1 MSALRILACSYLVSA
16 SVFVVAAGLVSH
28 PELGRDL
35 SRAGAAAAARLHAL
49 FDAPS
54 PVVRLTLAPEQP
66 ADARTWARST
76 SIPIAPRDVAPN
88 DDRLAEPE
96 FSASV
101 TLMILPDLT
110 PEMPA
115 RVAPPA
121 PRLARPRLPRA
132 AMPEFDIATAPSVAP
147 SISGAI
153 PAPPPLPGESPRENL
168 TRENLTRE
176 NLARGILPQGTGRAA
191 AAANRLAA
199 GLTPEMLRHF
209 ELFLY
214 VSKAARGPLAQRM
227 YVFDKQGG
235 ELRLLHDWAASTGRE
250 QSEVNARGRA
260 SFTATPPGYYQLDPK
275 RMYRRYQSWSWD
287 QPMPHAM
294 FFNWERRGLQTGL
307 AIHAA
312 SGDWENKLGS
322 RASAGCVQLSP
333 ENARTLYELVR
344 GQYRGQAPRFAYNGK
359 TRTMSNQGAFQRD
372 AKGRLAMADGYKV
385 LIFIED
391 YGGSDR
397 VAALY

>member
-16 SVFVVAAGLVSH
+16 SVFVMAAALVSH
-28 PELGRDL
+28 PQMGRDL
-35 SRAGAAAAARLHAL
+35 ARAGVAAAARLHAL
-49 FDAPS
+49 FDTPS
-54 PVVRLTLAPEQP
+54 PVVRLTLVPEQP
-66 ADARTWARST
+66 ADARTWARAT
-76 SIPIAPRDVAPN
+76 IPIAPRDVAPT

-101 TLMILPDLT
+101 TLMILPDLA
-110 PEMPA
+110 PEPPA
-115 RVAPPA
+115 RLAPPA
-121 PRLARPRLPRA
+121 PRLAKPRLPRP
-132 AMPEFDIATAPSVAP
+132 AMPEFDVAIAPSVAP
-147 SISGAI
+147 SVAPAI
-153 PAPPPLPGESPRENL
+153 PAPPPLPGERL
-168 TRENLTRE
+168 TRG
-176 NLARGILPQGTGRAA
+176 AGRAA
-191 AAANRLAA
+191 DAARRLSA

-235 ELRLLHDWAASTGRE
+235 DLRLLHDWAASTGRE

-260 SFTATPPGYYQLDPK
+260 SFTTTPSGYYQLDPR

-312 SGDWENKLGS
+312 SGDWQGRLGS
-322 RASAGCVQLSP
+322 RASAGCVQLAP
-333 ENARTLYELVR
+333 ENARTLYDLVR
-344 GQYRGQAPRFAYNGK
+344 GQYRGQTPRFAYNGK

>member
-28 PELGRDL
+28 PHLGRDL
-35 SRAGAAAAARLHAL
+35 ARAGVAAAARVHAL
-49 FDAPS
+49 IDAPS
-54 PVVRLTLAPEQP
+54 PVVRLTLMPEQP

-76 SIPIAPRDVAPN
+76 TIPIAPRDVASN

-101 TLMILPDLT
+101 TLMILPELT

-115 RVAPPA
+115 RIAPPA
-121 PRLARPRLPRA
+121 PRLARPRPPRA
-132 AMPEFDIATAPSVAP
+132 AMPEFDIATAPFIAPSVAP
-147 SISGAI
+147 SITKAI
-153 PAPPPLPGESPRENL
+153 PAPPPLPGES
-168 TRENLTRE
+168 
-176 NLARGILPQGTGRAA
+176 LAPVAGRAA
-191 AAANRLAA
+191 DAARRLSA

-227 YVFDKQGG
+227 YVFDKRGG
-235 ELRLLHDWAASTGRE
+235 DLRLLHDWAASTGRE

-260 SFTATPPGYYQLDPK
+260 SFTTTPAGYYQLDPK

-312 SGDWENKLGS
+312 SGDWESRLGS

-333 ENARTLYELVR
+333 ENAQTLYELVR
-344 GQYRGQAPRFAYNGK
+344 SQYRGQTPRFAYNGK
-359 TRTMSNQGAFQRD
+359 TRTMSNRGALQRD
-372 AKGRLAMADGYKV
+372 AKGQVAMADGYKV